1 MLFSCVFLR
10 PQFFRTFEC
19 RTLFLTRSQI
29 YYYGFVSSY
38 GANMTSA
45 IILSI
50 HQIQEDCK
58 SGLCCLWKTFF
69 FFFQIDLMIKK
80 RRCSFSPKRSFVWLQ
95 LLAFVGHHDFS
106 ITLTEVSVFCTG
118 TASPEQKCGY
128 ITSYKI
134 NKTRQ
139 QKKTKNNTIMI
150 FSTLS
155 YA

>member
-1 MLFSCVFLR
+1 MCVFEATIFPNIWMPDTFPHTFTNLLLWLR
-10 PQFFRTFEC
+10 QFLWCKYDLCNYFVNSPDPGRLQKWSV
-19 RTLFLTRSQI
+19 LF
-29 YYYGFVSSY
+29 VK
-38 GANMTSA
+38 
-45 IILSI
+45 
-50 HQIQEDCK
+50 D
-58 SGLCCLWKTFF
+58 FF

-118 TASPEQKCGY
+118 TASSEQKCGY

>member
-1 MLFSCVFLR
+1 MCVFEATIF
-10 PQFFRTFEC
+10 PNIWMPDT
-19 RTLFLTRSQI
+19 FLTRSQI

-118 TASPEQKCGY
+118 TASSEQKCGY

-134 NKTRQ
+134 NKNRQ
-139 QKKTKNNTIMI
+139 QKKQTNNTIMI